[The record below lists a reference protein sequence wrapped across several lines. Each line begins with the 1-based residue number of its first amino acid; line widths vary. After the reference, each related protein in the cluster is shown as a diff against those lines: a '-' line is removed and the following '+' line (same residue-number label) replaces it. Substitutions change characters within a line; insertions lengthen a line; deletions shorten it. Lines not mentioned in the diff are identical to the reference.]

1 MSIRI
6 FTKCVKWK
14 DNAIKK
20 KTKPQL
26 PPKPGHLSSKTEK
39 QPTKEEQCEQLK
51 VELDHLEGQLK
62 ERQEELEAIHEDTNQ
77 VI

>member
-1 MSIRI
+1 LLTRI
-6 FTKCVKWK
+6 FTECVKWK

-20 KTKPQL
+20 KAKPQL
-26 PPKPGHLSSKTEK
+26 PPKPGYLSSKTEK
-39 QPTKEEQCEQLK
+39 PPSKEEQCEQLK

-62 ERQEELEAIHEDTNQ
+62 ERQEELEAIHEETSQ